1 MSPDEIRKEIELKV
15 VEMLKARLSDG
26 TMTEERSKIIS
37 KIVLDL
43 LQPEM
48 TITDLYKSIMQLD
61 DSCPELSPIVL
72 PFAKQYE
79 EMITQ
84 KATGRVQE
92 YIRVGKYDAA
102 IDLAKKVASQDVEL
116 SSQGGKSP
124 TNTTNK

>member
-1 MSPDEIRKEIELKV
+1 MTPDEIRKEIELKV

-43 LQPEM
+43 IQPGM

-84 KATGRVQE
+84 KATTAVRD
-92 YIRVGKYDAA
+92 YIRVGKYNAA
-102 IDLAKKVASQDVEL
+102 INLAKKVASQEVEL
-116 SSQGGKSP
+116 TAQ
-124 TNTTNK
+124 TNLIGR

>member
-1 MSPDEIRKEIELKV
+1 MPPDEIRKEIELTV
-15 VEMLKARLSDG
+15 VELLKARLSDG
-26 TMTEERSKIIS
+26 TMTEDRSKVIS

-43 LQPEM
+43 IQPGM
-48 TITDLYKSIMQLD
+48 NITDLYKSIMQLD

-102 IDLAKKVASQDVEL
+102 INLAKRVASQEVEL
-116 SSQGGKSP
+116 TQSTPS
-124 TNTTNK
+124 